1 MGVEQRLVLRAG
13 PIEDGQVA
21 PASEEHGTKEDRD
34 DNLETKQV
42 SGDET
47 GWAKLE
53 LGVDAPLALP
63 SRATSTPVCCSIAAN
78 SLSLERSCL

>member
-47 GWAKLE
+47 GWAKL
-53 LGVDAPLALP
+53 
-63 SRATSTPVCCSIAAN
+63 
-78 SLSLERSCL
+78 